1 MTTIQ
6 MRMSVTE
13 NTQLS
18 DAQSRRIICAAA
30 IGNGLIMYDFTVYS
44 FSAVT
49 IGHLFFPSDSAL
61 VSLLLSLATFGS
73 GFLMRPLGALVIGN
87 LADRKGRKTGL
98 TASITLMTLG
108 TGIIALVPTYASI
121 GITAALFLVLARL
134 MQGFAAGGEVGV
146 SSVVLMEWADKK
158 RRCYL
163 TSWRGA
169 SQGGAAL
176 AGALVGACISAALKP
191 ESVQQWG
198 WRIPFILG
206 LLIGPVGWY
215 LRRHMTETP
224 VTSSYQASL
233 KQVFAQHPRT
243 LWLGILLMA
252 APTASGYIMVFYM
265 PTYLV
270 TVLHLPPIFSL
281 LATCFSG
288 TVILLGS
295 LLLGKIGDRQPQR
308 KPIQYV
314 ALLGSIVL
322 IYPVFFALTHGV
334 GLIASLLII
343 GGYAAVALTGG
354 GSSSVMLLEA
364 FPRHQR
370 ASGMS
375 IAYSF
380 GVVAFGGFSPFIV
393 TWLIDATGNPMAP
406 AWYLLAALCISLFA
420 LTRFPGVAHVDQED

>member
-1 MTTIQ
+1 MTTIPVA
-6 MRMSVTE
+6 MSGTE
-13 NTQLS
+13 STELG
-18 DAQSRRIICAAA
+18 DAQSKRIIWAAA
-30 IGNGLIMYDFTVYS
+30 VGNGLIMYDFTVYS
-44 FSAVT
+44 FSAVI
-49 IGHLFFPSDSAL
+49 IGHLFFPSGSPL

-87 LADRKGRKTGL
+87 LADRKGRKAGL
-98 TASITLMTLG
+98 TLSITLMTLG
-108 TGIIALVPTYASI
+108 TGIIVLVPVYASI
-121 GITAALFLVLARL
+121 GTAAALLLVLARL

-158 RRCYL
+158 SRCYL

-169 SQGGAAL
+169 SQGAAAL

-215 LRRHMTETP
+215 LRRHMMEAP
-224 VTSSYQASL
+224 IANSHRARL
-233 KQVFAQHPRT
+233 KQVFAQQPRT
-243 LWLGILLMA
+243 LWFGILLMA
-252 APTASGYIMVFYM
+252 APTASVYIMVFYM

-270 TVLHLPPIFSL
+270 TVLHFPPIFSL

-288 TVILLGS
+288 TVIFLGS
-295 LLLGKIGDRQPQR
+295 LLLGKIADRQRQR

-314 ALLGSIVL
+314 ALLASIVL
-322 IYPVFFALTHGV
+322 IYPAFFALTHGV
-334 GLIASLLII
+334 GQMASLLII
-343 GGYAAVALTGG
+343 GGYAAVALTNG
-354 GSSSVMLLEA
+354 GSSSVMILEA

-380 GVVAFGGFSPFIV
+380 GIVAFGGFSPFIV
-393 TWLIDATGNPMAP
+393 TWLIHATGNPMAP
-406 AWYLLAALCISLFA
+406 ASYLLAALCISLFA
-420 LTRFPGVAHVDQED
+420 LIRFPGAIQED